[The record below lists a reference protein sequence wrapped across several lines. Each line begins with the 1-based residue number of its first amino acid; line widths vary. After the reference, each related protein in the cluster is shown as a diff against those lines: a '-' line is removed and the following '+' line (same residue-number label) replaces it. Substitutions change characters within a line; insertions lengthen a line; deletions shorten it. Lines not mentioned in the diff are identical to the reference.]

1 MILFECSLGLMGLNY
16 SLSNL
21 PFRGSD
27 REIKIGI
34 FSIVISHSDKSEFE
48 KGPAVFIVAVDH

>member
-1 MILFECSLGLMGLNY
+1 MGLNY